1 MTITTYSRRSGE
13 YLFDIEIGDTN
24 WLDTAQRFFAQAVNI
39 VRLESGQTVSVNA
52 DLPRVHGPTRHEV
65 VVRVEA
71 TVAAWVTNQGRER

>member
-1 MTITTYSRRSGE
+1 
-13 YLFDIEIGDTN
+13 
-24 WLDTAQRFFAQAVNI
+24 VNI